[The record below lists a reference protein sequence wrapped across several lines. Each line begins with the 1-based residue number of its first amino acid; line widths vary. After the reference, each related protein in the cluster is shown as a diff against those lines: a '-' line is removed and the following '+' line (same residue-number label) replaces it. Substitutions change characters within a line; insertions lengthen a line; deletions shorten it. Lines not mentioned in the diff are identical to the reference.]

1 MKSLNNYSKLYL
13 RDSLLSIALM
23 FYSGNYIIMFLVESG
38 VTSAGIGIFNSIGS
52 FISLGSMFLCGL
64 IGDKLKDIRKA
75 ITLSFA
81 SLSVFYLVMIFFSI
95 VHCGPNIVLIA
106 TIVVQAVTSFL
117 YGFRNVLEYKLVYLI
132 TDIRR
137 YARVTAVTGLVTG
150 IVGVAAGFIIS
161 LIIDN
166 LPYYPVMTCF
176 FILGLLLIV
185 IICLINQ
192 SFVVQR
198 EHYAEDAPKAVKASK
213 DKENG
218 FLGVLK
224 SRHFYVLAIPNLIR
238 GISTGLLGLVLVIG
252 IQDLAM
258 NATDSSILNTVG
270 MASSFAGSLV
280 FSYLSD
286 KVSSRL
292 LCLVS
297 SIIVMITIPFSIVGG
312 KLWFYILYF
321 LGISARYI
329 VDGTIPVMVTQIVP
343 YEQMGAYTS
352 LRMMLMT
359 GGSSLASLV
368 GGLLIGNISSFLLFA
383 IAAGMLLLC
392 VVVYYLYAGVCLKKK
407 TA

>member
-13 RDSLLSIALM
+13 RDSLLSVALM

-81 SLSVFYLVMIFFSI
+81 SLSVFYLLMIYFSI
-95 VHCGPNIVLIA
+95 VHCGPNVVLIA
-106 TIVVQAVTSFL
+106 TIIVQGFTSFL

-137 YARVTAVTGLVTG
+137 YARLTAVTGLITG
-150 IVGVAAGFIIS
+150 IVGVAAGFLIS

-166 LPYYPVMTCF
+166 LPYYPVMTAF
-176 FILGLLLIV
+176 FTLGLLLI
-185 IICLINQ
+185 ILICIINQ

-198 EHYAEDAPKAVKASK
+198 EHYDDDAPKAVKASK
-213 DKENG
+213 DRENG
-218 FLGVLK
+218 FLGVLR

-270 MASSFAGSLV
+270 MASTFAGSLIYS
-280 FSYLSD
+280 FLSD
-286 KVSSRL
+286 KVSSRV
-292 LCLVS
+292 LCLIS
-297 SIIVMITIPFSIVGG
+297 ALIVMITIPFSIIGG
-312 KLWFYILYF
+312 KVWFYVLYF

-329 VDGTIPVMVTQIVP
+329 VDGTIPVMITQIVP

-359 GGSSLASLV
+359 GGSSIASLV
-368 GGLLIGNISSFLLFA
+368 GGLLIGNISSFLLFT
-383 IAAGMLLLC
+383 IAAGMLLIC

>member
-23 FYSGNYIIMFLVESG
+23 FYSGNYIIMFLVASG

-52 FISLGSMFLCGL
+52 FVSLGSMFLCGL
-64 IGDKLKDIRKA
+64 IGDKLKDIRKT

-198 EHYAEDAPKAVKASK
+198 EHHDEDAPKAVKASK

-383 IAAGMLLLC
+383 IAAGMLLIC
-392 VVVYYLYAGVCLKKK
+392 VVVYYLYAGVCLRKK

>member
-13 RDSLLSIALM
+13 RDSLLSIAMM
-23 FYSGNYIIMFLVESG
+23 FYSGNYIIMFLVQAG

-75 ITLSFA
+75 ITISFA
-81 SLSVFYLVMIFFSI
+81 SLSVFYLVMIYFSI
-95 VHCGPNIVLIA
+95 VHFGPNVVLIT
-106 TIVVQAVTSFL
+106 TILIHAITSFV

-137 YARVTAVTGLVTG
+137 YARVTAVTGLITG
-150 IVGVAAGFIIS
+150 IVGVIAGFIIS
-161 LIIDN
+161 FIIDN
-166 LPYYPVMTCF
+166 VSYYPAMTGF

-192 SFVVQR
+192 SFIIQR
-198 EHYAEDAPKAVKASK
+198 DQPGDDAPKAVKASK
-213 DKENG
+213 DRENG
-218 FLGVLK
+218 FLGVLR

-270 MASSFAGSLV
+270 MASTFAGSLIYS
-280 FSYLSD
+280 FLSD
-286 KVSSRL
+286 KVSSRI
-292 LCLVS
+292 LCLIS
-297 SIIVMITIPFSIVGG
+297 ALIVMITIPFSIVGG
-312 KLWFYILYF
+312 KLWFYALYF
-321 LGISARYI
+321 VGISARYI
-329 VDGTIPVMVTQIVP
+329 VDGTIPVMITQIVP

-359 GGSSLASLV
+359 GGSSIASLV
-368 GGLLIGNISSFLLFA
+368 GGLLIGNISSFLLFT
-383 IAAGMLLLC
+383 IAAGMLLIC

>member
-23 FYSGNYIIMFLVESG
+23 FYSGNYIIMFLVASG
-38 VTSAGIGIFNSIGS
+38 VSNAGIGIFNSIGS
-52 FISLGSMFLCGL
+52 FVSLGSMFLCGL
-64 IGDKLKDIRKA
+64 IGDKLKDIRKT

-150 IVGVAAGFIIS
+150 IVGVAAGFVIS

-166 LPYYPVMTCF
+166 LPYYPVMTGF

-192 SFVVQR
+192 YFVVQR
-198 EHYAEDAPKAVKASK
+198 EHYDEDAPKAVKASK

-383 IAAGMLLLC
+383 IAAGMLLIC
-392 VVVYYLYAGVCLKKK
+392 VVVYYLYAGICLKKK
-407 TA
+407 TV

>member
-13 RDSLLSIALM
+13 RDSLLSIAMM
-23 FYSGNYIIMFLVESG
+23 FYSGNYIIMFLVNAG

-52 FISLGSMFLCGL
+52 FVSLGSMFLCGL
-64 IGDKLKDIRKA
+64 IGDKLKDIRKT
-75 ITLSFA
+75 ITISFA
-81 SLSVFYLVMIFFSI
+81 SLSVFYLVMIYFSI
-95 VHCGPNIVLIA
+95 VHFGPNVVLIT
-106 TIVVQAVTSFL
+106 TILLHAVTSFV

-137 YARVTAVTGLVTG
+137 YARVTAVTGLITG
-150 IVGVAAGFIIS
+150 IVGVSAGFVIS

-166 LPYYPVMTCF
+166 VPYYPAMTGF

-192 SFVVQR
+192 SFVIQR
-198 EHYAEDAPKAVKASK
+198 KHHDDDAPKAVKASK
-213 DKENG
+213 DRENG
-218 FLGVLK
+218 FLGVLR

-252 IQDLAM
+252 IEELAM

-270 MASSFAGSLV
+270 MASTFAGNLV

-286 KVSSRL
+286 KVSART

-297 SIIVMITIPFSIVGG
+297 ASIVMITIPFSIVNG
-312 KLWFYILYF
+312 KLWFYALYF
-321 LGISARYI
+321 VGISARYI

-359 GGSSLASLV
+359 GGSSIASLV

-383 IAAGMLLLC
+383 IAAGMLLIC
-392 VVVYYLYAGVCLKKK
+392 VVVYYLYAGVCLRKK
-407 TA
+407 TI

>member
-23 FYSGNYIIMFLVESG
+23 FYSGNYIIMFLVASG
-38 VTSAGIGIFNSIGS
+38 VSSAGIGIFNSIGS
-52 FISLGSMFLCGL
+52 FVSLGSMFLCGL
-64 IGDKLKDIRKA
+64 IGDKLKDIRKT

-198 EHYAEDAPKAVKASK
+198 KHYDEDAPKAVKASK
-213 DKENG
+213 DKDNG

-368 GGLLIGNISSFLLFA
+368 GGLLIGNISSFLLFT
-383 IAAGMLLLC
+383 IAAGMLLIC
-392 VVVYYLYAGVCLKKK
+392 VVVYYLYAGICLKKK
-407 TA
+407 TV

>member
-13 RDSLLSIALM
+13 RDSLLSVAMM
-23 FYSGNYIIMFLVESG
+23 FYSGNYIIMFLVASG
-38 VTSAGIGIFNSIGS
+38 VSNAGIGIFNSIGS
-52 FISLGSMFLCGL
+52 FVSLGSMFLCGL

-75 ITLSFA
+75 ITISFA
-81 SLSVFYLVMIFFSI
+81 SLSVFYLVMIYFSI
-95 VHCGPNIVLIA
+95 VHCGPNVVLIT
-106 TIVVQAVTSFL
+106 TILIHAITSFV

-150 IVGVAAGFIIS
+150 IVGVAAGFVIS

-166 LPYYPVMTCF
+166 LPYYPVMTGF

-198 EHYAEDAPKAVKASK
+198 EHYDEDAPKAVKASK

-270 MASSFAGSLV
+270 MASTFAGSLIYS
-280 FSYLSD
+280 FLSD
-286 KVSSRL
+286 KVSSRK

-297 SIIVMITIPFSIVGG
+297 ALIVMITIPFSIVGG

-368 GGLLIGNISSFLLFA
+368 GGLLIGNISSFLLFT
-383 IAAGMLLLC
+383 IAAGMLLIC
-392 VVVYYLYAGVCLKKK
+392 VVVYYLYAGICLKKK

>member
-13 RDSLLSIALM
+13 RDSLLSIAMM
-23 FYSGNYIIMFLVESG
+23 FYSGNYIIMFLVNAG

-52 FISLGSMFLCGL
+52 FVSLGSMFLCGL
-64 IGDKLKDIRKA
+64 IGDKLKDIRKT
-75 ITLSFA
+75 ITISFA
-81 SLSVFYLVMIFFSI
+81 SLSVFYLVMIYFSI
-95 VHCGPNIVLIA
+95 VHFGPNVVLIT
-106 TIVVQAVTSFL
+106 TILLHAVTSFV

-137 YARVTAVTGLVTG
+137 YARVTAVTGLITG
-150 IVGVAAGFIIS
+150 IVGVSAGFVIS

-166 LPYYPVMTCF
+166 VPYYPAMTGF

-192 SFVVQR
+192 SFVIQR
-198 EHYAEDAPKAVKASK
+198 EHHDDDAPKAVKASK
-213 DKENG
+213 DRENG
-218 FLGVLK
+218 FLGVLR

-252 IQDLAM
+252 IEELAM

-270 MASSFAGSLV
+270 MASTFAGNLV

-286 KVSSRL
+286 KVSART

-297 SIIVMITIPFSIVGG
+297 ASIVMITIPFSIVSG
-312 KLWFYILYF
+312 KLWFYALYF
-321 LGISARYI
+321 VGISARYI

-359 GGSSLASLV
+359 GGSSIASLV

-383 IAAGMLLLC
+383 IAAGMLLIC
-392 VVVYYLYAGVCLKKK
+392 VVVYYLYAGVCLRKK
-407 TA
+407 TV

>member
-23 FYSGNYIIMFLVESG
+23 FYSGNYIIMFLVASG
-38 VTSAGIGIFNSIGS
+38 VSNAGIGIFNSIGS
-52 FISLGSMFLCGL
+52 FVSLGSMFLCGL
-64 IGDKLKDIRKA
+64 IGDKLKDIRKT

-95 VHCGPNIVLIA
+95 VHCGPNIVLIV

-117 YGFRNVLEYKLVYLI
+117 YGFRNILEYKLVYLI

-192 SFVVQR
+192 SFVVHR
-198 EHYAEDAPKAVKASK
+198 EHYDEDAPKAVKASK

-368 GGLLIGNISSFLLFA
+368 GGLLIGNISSFLLFT
-383 IAAGMLLLC
+383 IAAGMLLIC
-392 VVVYYLYAGVCLKKK
+392 VVVYYLYAGICLKKK
-407 TA
+407 TV

>member
-23 FYSGNYIIMFLVESG
+23 FYSGNYIIMFLVASG
-38 VTSAGIGIFNSIGS
+38 VSNAGIGIFNSIGS
-52 FISLGSMFLCGL
+52 FVSLGSMFLCGL
-64 IGDKLKDIRKA
+64 IGDKLKDIRKT

-198 EHYAEDAPKAVKASK
+198 EHYDEDAPKAVKASK

-224 SRHFYVLAIPNLIR
+224 SRHFYVLALPNLIR

-383 IAAGMLLLC
+383 IAAGMLLIC
-392 VVVYYLYAGVCLKKK
+392 VVVYYLYAGICLKKK
-407 TA
+407 TV

>member
-13 RDSLLSIALM
+13 RESLLSVALM
-23 FYSGNYIIMFLVESG
+23 FYNGNYIIMFLVNAG
-38 VTSAGIGIFNSIGS
+38 VTNAGIGIFNSISS
-52 FISLGSMFLCGL
+52 FVSLGSMFLCGL
-64 IGDKLKDIRKA
+64 IGDKIKDIRKTVT
-75 ITLSFA
+75 ISIA
-81 SLSVFYLVMIFFSI
+81 SLSIFYLLMIYFSI

-106 TIVVQAVTSFL
+106 TILIHAITSFIF
-117 YGFRNVLEYKLVYLI
+117 GFRNVLDYKLVYLI

-137 YARVTAVTGLVTG
+137 YARVTAVSGLMIG

-166 LPYYPVMTCF
+166 LPYYPVMIGF
-176 FILGLLLIV
+176 FVMGLVLIAIV
-185 IICLINQ
+185 CSLNQ
-192 SFVVQR
+192 SFKIDHTQSHD
-198 EHYAEDAPKAVKASK
+198 EAPKAVKASK
-213 DKENG
+213 NSDNG
-218 FLGVLK
+218 FLGVLR

-270 MASSFAGSLV
+270 MASSFAGSLI

-286 KVSSRL
+286 KASARV
-292 LCLVS
+292 LCLIS

-312 KLWFYILYF
+312 KLWFYVLYF

-368 GGLLIGNISSFLLFA
+368 GGLLIGNIPSFLLFT
-383 IAAGMLLLC
+383 IAAGMLLIC
-392 VVVYYLYAGVCLKKK
+392 VVVYYLYAGICLKKK

>member
-23 FYSGNYIIMFLVESG
+23 FYSGNYIIMFLVASG
-38 VTSAGIGIFNSIGS
+38 VSNAGIGIFNSIGS
-52 FISLGSMFLCGL
+52 FVSLGSMFLCGL
-64 IGDKLKDIRKA
+64 IGDKLKDIRKT

-198 EHYAEDAPKAVKASK
+198 EHYDEDAPKAVKASK

-218 FLGVLK
+218 FLGVLR

-368 GGLLIGNISSFLLFA
+368 GGLLIGNISSFLLFT
-383 IAAGMLLLC
+383 IAAGMLLIC
-392 VVVYYLYAGVCLKKK
+392 VVVYYLYAGICLKKK

>member
-38 VTSAGIGIFNSIGS
+38 VNSAGIGIFNSIGS
-52 FISLGSMFLCGL
+52 FVSLGSMFLCGL
-64 IGDKLKDIRKA
+64 IGDKLKDIRKT

-150 IVGVAAGFIIS
+150 IVGVAAGFVIS

-166 LPYYPVMTCF
+166 LPYYPVMTGF

-198 EHYAEDAPKAVKASK
+198 EHYDEDAPKAVKASK

-286 KVSSRL
+286 KVSSRV

-368 GGLLIGNISSFLLFA
+368 GGLLIGNISSFLLFT
-383 IAAGMLLLC
+383 IAAGMLLIC
-392 VVVYYLYAGVCLKKK
+392 VVVYYLYAGICLKKQ
-407 TA
+407 AA

>member
-13 RDSLLSIALM
+13 RDSLLSVAMM
-23 FYSGNYIIMFLVESG
+23 FYSGNYIIMFLVASG
-38 VTSAGIGIFNSIGS
+38 VTNAGIGIFNSISS
-52 FISLGSMFLCGL
+52 FVSLLSMFLCGL

-81 SLSVFYLVMIFFSI
+81 SLSVFYLLMIYFSI

-106 TIVVQAVTSFL
+106 TIVIQAITSFL

-137 YARVTAVTGLVTG
+137 YARVTAIDGLIIG

-166 LPYYPVMTCF
+166 LPYYPVMTAF
-176 FILGLLLIV
+176 FIMGLILIIV
-185 IICLINQ
+185 ICLLNHSFEINHEQ
-192 SFVVQR
+192 SSD
-198 EHYAEDAPKAVKASK
+198 EEPKAIKASK

-218 FLGVLK
+218 FMGVLR

-252 IQDLAM
+252 IQELSM

-270 MASSFAGSLV
+270 MASSFAGSLI
-280 FSYLSD
+280 FSYFSD
-286 KVSSRL
+286 KVSSRV
-292 LCLVS
+292 LCLIS

-312 KLWFYILYF
+312 KLWFYALYF

-359 GGSSLASLV
+359 GGSSIASLV
-368 GGLLIGNISSFLLFA
+368 GALLIGNISSFLLFT
-383 IAAGMLLLC
+383 IAAGLLLIC
-392 VVVYYLYAGVCLKKK
+392 VVVYYLYAGLCLRKK
-407 TA
+407 TV